1 MASFDIVSQIDLNE
15 VDNAINGISREIKQ
29 RYDLKGS
36 KCAVERKE
44 RTLTINADDDF
55 KMKQVIDLIATYF
68 QRRNVDARMLQYNKA
83 ESASGGSIRQEATI
97 RDGIDQET
105 ARHIVKEVKGTKT
118 KIQIAIQGN
127 ELRVT
132 GKKRDDLQNIIT
144 FCKELEGVEQPLQFI
159 NFRD

>member
-1 MASFDIVSQIDLNE
+1 MPSFDIVSQIDLNE

-44 RTLTINADDDF
+44 RNVLINADDDF
-55 KMKQVIDLIATYF
+55 KLKQVIELIATYF
-68 QRRNVDARMLQYNKA
+68 QRRNIDARMLQYDKVEN
-83 ESASGGSIRQEATI
+83 ASGSSLRQEATI

-105 ARHIVKEVKGTKT
+105 ARHIVKEVKATKT
-118 KIQIAIQGN
+118 KVQIAIQGN

-132 GKKRDDLQNIIT
+132 GKKRDDLQNIIV
-144 FCKELEGVEQPLQFI
+144 FCKELKGLEQPLQFI

>member
-15 VDNAINGISREIKQ
+15 VDNAINGITREIKQ

-44 RTLTINADDDF
+44 QTVVINADDDF
-55 KMKQVIDLIATYF
+55 KLKQVIELIATYF
-68 QRRNVDARMLQYNKA
+68 QRRKIDARMLKYNNP

-105 ARHIVKEVKGTKT
+105 ARQIVKEVKATKT
-118 KIQIAIQGN
+118 KVQIAIQGN
-127 ELRVT
+127 ELRVA
-132 GKKRDDLQNIIT
+132 GKKRDDLQNIIA
-144 FCKELEGVEQPLQFI
+144 FCKEIKGIEQPLQFI

>member
-15 VDNAINGISREIKQ
+15 VDNAINGIGREIKQ

-44 RTLTINADDDF
+44 RTVLINADDDF
-55 KMKQVIDLIATYF
+55 KLKQVIELIATYF
-68 QRRNVDARMLQYNKA
+68 QRRKIDARMLQYNKV
-83 ESASGGSIRQEATI
+83 ENASGGAIRQEAVI

-118 KIQIAIQGN
+118 KVQIAIQGN
-127 ELRVT
+127 ELRVS

-144 FCKELEGVEQPLQFI
+144 FCKEIKGVEQPLQFI